1 MRRSMTGLLL
11 IVIGALFLLQIVGLA
26 QAISLWAV
34 ILLLVGL
41 SIAGS
46 ALRRRRPDLFSL
58 CLGLWIAA
66 MGLFDILSQAGL
78 SLVTRGDVARMGWPV
93 LLIALGLSMLLGRG
107 VRVTVSRDS
116 GRKSVQSGSHFV
128 SDLNLGRESWV
139 FDKDLYLSSFVGDL
153 RLDLTTAVIAPGVH
167 RIEVRKFVGDTHIQ
181 VPDTVSVRARAE
193 ATITGDLNI
202 LGEHRAGLGL
212 VSLEREEIVPGA
224 DAELIIDIHA
234 GVGDVTI
241 ERVPTSDFRVF

>member
-1 MRRSMTGLLL
+1 MMGLLL
-11 IVIGALFLLQIVGLA
+11 IVIGALFLLQMLGLA

-66 MGLFDILSQAGL
+66 MGLFDILSRAGL

-107 VRVTVSRDS
+107 LRVTVSRDS

-128 SDLNLGRESWV
+128 ADLNLGRESWV
-139 FDKDLYLSSFVGDL
+139 FDEDLYLSTFVGDL

-167 RIEVRKFVGDTHIQ
+167 RIEVRKFVGDTYIQ

-193 ATITGDLNI
+193 STITGDFNI
-202 LGEHRAGLGL
+202 LGVHRAGFGL